1 MKKYMNYK
9 MKTLNIILI
18 CFSAAL
24 FSCSSSTN
32 KSEEGALSSGLTQA
46 KSNQISLSEEQFKS
60 INVQL
65 GSVETRSLSGN
76 IKANGMLDVPPQNLV
91 SISAPLGGFVKST
104 ELLQGMR
111 VKKGQVVV
119 VMEHP
124 DYIQLQQD
132 YLDNKN
138 QLEFLEQEY
147 NRQLELS
154 KENVNALKSLQHAKS
169 TYFSTKAK
177 VEGLKAKLKLVNINP
192 AEIENGEIKN
202 TVSIL
207 SPISGFVSQ
216 VNVNLGMHV
225 NPTDVMFRI
234 VDTEHVHAEAQVFE
248 KDIPK
253 LKVGQVA
260 HVLLSNE
267 SKERLAKVFLIGKEI
282 TPERTVRVHCH
293 LEGEDSNLIP
303 GTYFSA
309 LIETG
314 SNFVSALPLK
324 AIVNFDGKHFVF
336 VEKDAASHRYELLEI
351 KTGSSSSDG
360 GFTGIDSPMNDFKN
374 KIVVNGA
381 FELLNALKN
390 VEE

>member
-1 MKKYMNYK
+1 MN
-9 MKTLNIILI
+9 TLIKLILL
-18 CFSAAL
+18 CFVSVF
-24 FSCSSSTN
+24 FSCSSP
-32 KSEEGALSSGLTQA
+32 SEKKNTSVSIERPNEVVLSNA
-46 KSNQISLSEEQFKS
+46 QFRS
-60 INVQL
+60 INIQL
-65 GSVETRSLSGN
+65 GSVESRSLSAS

-104 ELLQGMR
+104 ELLQGMH
-111 VKKGQVVV
+111 VKKGQIVVV
-119 VMEHP
+119 LEHP

-132 YLDNKN
+132 YLDYKN

-147 NRQLELS
+147 NRQVDLARES
-154 KENVNALKSLQHAKS
+154 INAVKTLQHSKS
-169 TYFSTKAK
+169 TYLSTKAK

-192 AEIENGEIKN
+192 AEIESGEIKN
-202 TVSIL
+202 SVNII

-216 VNVNLGMHV
+216 VNVNIGMHV
-225 NPTDVMFRI
+225 NPTDIMFRI

-253 LKVGQVA
+253 LKVGQLA
-260 HVLLSNE
+260 HILLSNE
-267 SKERLAKVFLIGKEI
+267 TKERLAKVFLIGKEI

-293 LEGEDSNLIP
+293 LEGEDANLIP

-309 LIETG
+309 IIETELN
-314 SNFVSALPLK
+314 SVSALPLQ
-324 AIVNFDGKHFVF
+324 AIVNFEAKHFVF
-336 VEKDAASHRYELLEI
+336 VEKDGSSHRYELLEI
-351 KTGSSSSDG
+351 KTGASDG
-360 GFTGIDSPMNDFKN
+360 GYVEIDSSLKGFNN

>member
-1 MKKYMNYK
+1 MN
-9 MKTLNIILI
+9 TLIKLI
-18 CFSAAL
+18 AL
-24 FSCSSSTN
+24 GFLFVLISCSPASDKQSKSVVVEKKTN
-32 KSEEGALSSGLTQA
+32 EVTLTDD
-46 KSNQISLSEEQFKS
+46 QFKS
-60 INVQL
+60 INIQL
-65 GSVETRSLSGN
+65 GSVESRSLSAS

-104 ELLQGMR
+104 ELLQGMH
-111 VKKGQVVV
+111 VTKGQVVV
-119 VMEHP
+119 VLEHP

-147 NRQLELS
+147 KRQVDLAT
-154 KENVNALKSLQHAKS
+154 ENVNALKTLQHSKS
-169 TYFSTKAK
+169 TYLSAKAK

-192 AEIENGEIKN
+192 AEIESGGIKN
-202 TVSIL
+202 SVNVI
-207 SPISGFVSQ
+207 SPIAGFVSQ

-225 NPTDVMFRI
+225 NPTDIMFRI

-253 LKVGQVA
+253 LKVGQLA
-260 HVLLSNE
+260 HILLSNE
-267 SKERLAKVFLIGKEI
+267 TKERMAKVFLIGKEI

-293 LEGEDSNLIP
+293 LEGEDANLIP

-309 LIETG
+309 IIETELN
-314 SNFVSALPLK
+314 SVPALPLE
-324 AIVNFDGKHFVF
+324 AIVNFGAKHFVF
-336 VEKDAASHRYELLEI
+336 VEKGEAPRRYELLEI
-351 KTGSSSSDG
+351 KTGASDG
-360 GFTGIDSPMNDFKN
+360 AYMEIDSPLNDFKN
-374 KIVVNGA
+374 KIVVMGA

>member
-1 MKKYMNYK
+1 MKRLIK
-9 MKTLNIILI
+9 LILL
-18 CFSAAL
+18 CFSVGL
-24 FSCSSSTN
+24 LSCSAPSEKQNISTVVEKKTN
-32 KSEEGALSSGLTQA
+32 EVL
-46 KSNQISLSEEQFKS
+46 LSEEQFKS
-60 INVQL
+60 IAIQL
-65 GSVETRSLSGN
+65 GSAETRSLSGS

-104 ELLQGMR
+104 ELLQGMH

-119 VMEHP
+119 VLEHP

-147 NRQLELS
+147 NRQLDLS
-154 KENVNALKSLQHAKS
+154 KENVNALKALQHSKS
-169 TYFSTKAK
+169 TYLSTKAK
-177 VEGLKAKLKLVNINP
+177 VEGLKAKLKLVNIN
-192 AEIENGEIKN
+192 ASDIESGEIKS
-202 TVSIL
+202 SINVI

-216 VNVNLGMHV
+216 VNVNIGMHV
-225 NPTDVMFRI
+225 IPTDVMFRI

-253 LKVGQVA
+253 LKVGQLA
-260 HVLLSNE
+260 HILLSNE

-282 TPERTVRVHCH
+282 TAERTVRVHCH

-309 LIETG
+309 IIETE
-314 SNFVSALPLK
+314 SNSVFALPLS
-324 AIVNFDGKHFVF
+324 AIVNFEAKHFVF
-336 VEKDAASHRYELLEI
+336 VEKGASSHRYELVEI
-351 KTGSSSSDG
+351 KTGASDG
-360 GFTGIDSPMNDFKN
+360 GYMEIDSPLIDFKN
-374 KIVVNGA
+374 KIVVSGA
-381 FELLNALKN
+381 FELINILKN